1 MQEAARRAKYPAS
14 ESDGP
19 ETVEHP
25 LLCAWTLVDRH
36 TTVELRWDA
45 AAAAEAL
52 SRGSGRGLLLGE
64 VRSGFPRRITID
76 GIHPVDLGIPGGVR
90 RIVGIYRPA
99 QGDSFKPGE
108 EERRL
113 LRGYCPSP
121 PALLLL
127 TLDGAPLRL
136 GGLFLWDEQGMDAEC
151 RMLLPLEQYRGGVP
165 DPAPAEPLAARRP
178 AASSPV
184 LWALRAIYGLSLI
197 LAAGAVVTIWRD
209 AGGSW
214 QPRAA
219 TVKAPAKAANP
230 PAVIEPE
237 LTVSFSGQRMRV
249 LWNPAAP
256 AIQTAT
262 RAYLTVNDGGKLKE
276 IPLSRSALLSGGV
289 FYDPKTPDLTIA
301 LHAISPGGEYWESVR
316 VLEPQP

>member
-1 MQEAARRAKYPAS
+1 MEGAARRAKYPAG
-14 ESDGP
+14 ETGGP
-19 ETVEHP
+19 ENVEHP

-52 SRGSGRGLLLGE
+52 SRSGGRGLLLGE
-64 VRSGFPRRITID
+64 ARSGFPRRITID
-76 GIHPVDLGIPGGVR
+76 GIHPVDLGVPGGVR

-99 QGDSFKPGE
+99 QGDSFRPGE

-113 LRGYCPSP
+113 LRGYCPAP

-127 TLDGAPLRL
+127 THEGAPQRL

-151 RMLLPLEQYRGGVP
+151 RMLLPLEEYRGAAP
-165 DPAPAEPLAARRP
+165 NPAPAEPPVASRSTT
-178 AASSPV
+178 SSPV

-197 LAAGAVVTIWRD
+197 LAVGAVVTIWRD
-209 AGGSW
+209 AGESR
-214 QPRAA
+214 QPPAA
-219 TVKAPAKAANP
+219 TVKPPAKAAILP
-230 PAVIEPE
+230 PVIEPE
-237 LTVSFSGQRMRV
+237 LTVAFSGQRMRV

-256 AIQTAT
+256 AIQSAT

-276 IPLSRSALLSGGV
+276 IPLSRSVLLSGSV
-289 FYDPKTPDLTIA
+289 SFDPKTPDLTIA

-316 VLEPQP
+316 VLEPRP